1 MTKDHS
7 KGKLKKTKTKKTS
20 KTKYHLKYV
29 FYNLNVKL
37 PKNTVL
43 S

>member
-7 KGKLKKTKTKKTS
+7 KGKLKKKNS
-20 KTKYHLKYV
+20 KTKGHLKYI

>member
-7 KGKLKKTKTKKTS
+7 KGKLKKNS
-20 KTKYHLKYV
+20 KTKDHLKYI
-29 FYNLNVKL
+29 FYSLNVKL